1 MRATDL
7 HPARG
12 LLHPAWL
19 ASLLLLA
26 LNDHVLKGAGLLPD
40 VLTGK
45 LSDVV
50 GLVVAPLL
58 LAALLRVRTFWAWVA
73 CHLAVGAVFSA
84 IQLSAPAAAGWSAL
98 MGLGGFAWVITR
110 DPTDLVALPM
120 LAASLWGFLPVMRR
134 PAAANARRTAE
145 TGVAAVGL
153 LCCVA
158 TSSTSDD
165 CCDDGPWS
173 DTDTA
178 TSTTGDD
185 GDPPPSLP
193 DLWTDVYL
201 SNATGQDV
209 VVRIRALRPEVALDC
224 EAVAEAPG
232 QRLRSSLFAPAESW
246 MMPPGTNV
254 GVLDHL
260 SGEAPCYAA
269 WVEADALPPAI
280 LFWFDGLPAITT
292 VPALGQHG
300 FAGEVAVVPGEL
312 QGLALDG
319 SSVLVYPAD
328 AQDPAGEDECA
339 PQADAERLGW
349 SFPVP
354 WGPAHLE
361 AVTPG
366 VDGCLALDLAQGDLP
381 VQTWYLC
388 VPSSSFPFVAGDDV
402 ELRLPENA
410 EPTLDSLEIVALGA
424 DGEVLPLPWLHAAA
438 GSSLPVVEGLDLLAV
453 PQVGCAIE
461 SEPVCGTAERP
472 MAVLVEGPDLEGA
485 ELVPGGEPL
494 SERDELRTL
503 EVTLM
508 HAQERFVL
516 DAACGLGPDVLGP
529 DLEVV
534 IAQWAT

>member
-26 LNDHVLKGAGLLPD
+26 LNDHVLKGAGLVPE

-58 LAALLRVRTFWAWVA
+58 LAALLRVRSMRAWVA

-84 IQLSAPAAAGWSAL
+84 IQLSAAAAAGWSAL
-98 MGLGGFAWVITR
+98 LGLVGFPWVITR

-134 PAAANARRTAE
+134 PAAATARRTAE

-153 LCCVA
+153 VCCVA
-158 TSSTSDD
+158 TSSTGDD
-165 CCDDGPWS
+165 CCDDGPWG
-173 DTDTA
+173 DTDTDG
-178 TSTTGDD
+178 TDD
-185 GDPPPSLP
+185 GDQGPPSLP

-209 VVRIRALRPEVALDC
+209 VVRLRALRPEVALDC

-246 MMPPGTNV
+246 MLPPSTNLA
-254 GVLDHL
+254 VLDHL
-260 SGEAPCYAA
+260 SGAAPCYAV

-280 LFWFDGLPAITT
+280 LFWMDGVPAITT
-292 VPALGQHG
+292 VPALGQHEL
-300 FAGEVAVVPGEL
+300 AGEVVLVPGEL
-312 QGLALDG
+312 QSLALAASG
-319 SSVLVYPAD
+319 ALVSPAD

-339 PQADAERLGW
+339 PQADADRLGW

-354 WGPAHLE
+354 WGPARLE

-402 ELRLPENA
+402 ELRLPADA

-424 DGEVLPLPWLHAAA
+424 DGEVLPLPSLHAAA

-453 PQVGCAIE
+453 PQYGCAIE

-472 MAVLVEGPDLEGA
+472 MAVLVEGPELEA
-485 ELVPGGEPL
+485 VELVAGGEPL
-494 SERDELRTL
+494 RERDEVRTL
-503 EVTLM
+503 EVTVM

-516 DAACGLGPDVLGP
+516 DAACGQGPDVLGP